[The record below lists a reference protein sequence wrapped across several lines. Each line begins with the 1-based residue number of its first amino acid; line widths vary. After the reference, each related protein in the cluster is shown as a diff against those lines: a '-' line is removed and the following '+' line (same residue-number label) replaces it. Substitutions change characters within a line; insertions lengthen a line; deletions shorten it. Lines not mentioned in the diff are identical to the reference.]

1 MSEASFD
8 EDSNVLSLLMNTD
21 QVPNMSVSLSSLAK
35 DTYIKDISTDLQND
49 IVTFIYNDKNVAGNV
64 NL

>member
-1 MSEASFD
+1 
-8 EDSNVLSLLMNTD
+8 MNTD